1 MGRTWKNMEIMTK
14 TYRESP
20 DFNLLIEHGKE
31 ESLAANRCVI
41 CIMTEFGISNDR
53 RMSAPEFSKFIWT
66 TQAVGMVTE

>member
-1 MGRTWKNMEIMTK
+1 MDITTK

-31 ESLAANRCVI
+31 EKLAANMEYSNVLSCVI

-53 RMSAPEFSKFIWT
+53 RMSASEFSKFIRT